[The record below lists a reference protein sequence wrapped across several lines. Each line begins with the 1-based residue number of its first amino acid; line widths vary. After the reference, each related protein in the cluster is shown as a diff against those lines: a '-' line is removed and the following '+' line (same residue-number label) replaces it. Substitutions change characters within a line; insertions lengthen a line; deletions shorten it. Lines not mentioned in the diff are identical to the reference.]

1 MTFAIQTEPV
11 PLRLEPDG
19 TVRVGGTRVLLDT
32 VVAAFREGASP
43 EQIAEQ
49 YPDLALADIYSA
61 ISYCLRNRT
70 AVDAYI
76 LGRRQEADHLR
87 SEIETRIV
95 RSPASRIFV
104 YRAIAS
110 GSARRSQIVVRPLAL

>member
-1 MTFAIQTEPV
+1 MALAIQAEPP
-11 PLRLEPDG
+11 PLREEPDG

-49 YPDLALADIYSA
+49 YPDLALADVYAA
-61 ISYCLRNRT
+61 IGYCLRNRV

-76 LGRRQEADHLR
+76 AGRRQEADRLR
-87 SEIETRIV
+87 TEIEGRIDPRGIRDRLLTR
-95 RSPASRIFV
+95 RASR
-104 YRAIAS
+104 
-110 GSARRSQIVVRPLAL
+110 G